1 MTPREIFLNGCNEI
15 AANFTDFKPTQK
27 GQKLTKLA
35 SDKEILF
42 EIYFGSSM
50 RNYSGSVSILPQV
63 AIYCKR
69 LKKLMQEELP
79 YSTDLVFVSYL
90 SYLTPRRQFRDWQ
103 LAGASLE
110 PSVQEISAAIK
121 DYALGVFELF
131 ADKQK
136 AVEFMRRH
144 GAKFNKNLS
153 AFDLCPIY
161 FVYYFGGKDAAEAF
175 FNICLSDC
183 TYKGR
188 FYKLYEELANGAE
201 ADFSR
206 SSFWSDTEAKFT
218 FIKGL
223 RILNG

>member
-1 MTPREIFLNGCNEI
+1 MTPREIFLNGRNEI

-42 EIYFGSSM
+42 EIYFSSSM

-90 SYLTPRRQFRDWQ
+90 SYLTPRSQFRDWQ
-103 LAGASLE
+103 LAGASFE

-121 DYALGVFELF
+121 DYALSIFELF
-131 ADKQK
+131 EDKRK
-136 AVEFMRRH
+136 AVEFMTQR

-153 AFDLCPIY
+153 AFDLRPIY
-161 FVYYFGGKDAAEAF
+161 FVYYFGGKDAAETF
-175 FNICLSDC
+175 FNVCLSDC
-183 TYKGR
+183 IYKER

-206 SSFWSDTEAKFT
+206 SSFWSDTEAKFA
-218 FIKGL
+218 FLKGL

>member
-1 MTPREIFLNGCNEI
+1 MTPREILLNGCAEI

-50 RNYSGSVSILPQV
+50 RNYAGSVSILPQI

-79 YSTDLVFVSYL
+79 YSSDLVFVSYL

-103 LAGASLE
+103 LAGASFE
-110 PSVQEISAAIK
+110 PSVCEISAAIK
-121 DYALGVFELF
+121 DYALPIFELF

-136 AVEFMRRH
+136 AVEFMTQR

-153 AFDLCPIY
+153 TFDLRPIY
-161 FVYYFGGKDAAEAF
+161 FIFYFGGKDAAEAF
-175 FNICLSDC
+175 FNVCLSDC

-201 ADFSR
+201 TDFSR
-206 SSFWSDTEAKFT
+206 SSFMGDTEAKFA
-218 FIKGL
+218 FLKGL

>member
-1 MTPREIFLNGCNEI
+1 MTPREIFLNGCAEI

-69 LKKLMQEELP
+69 LKKLMQEELS

-90 SYLTPRRQFRDWQ
+90 GYLTPRKQFRDWQ
-103 LAGASLE
+103 LAGASFE

-121 DYALGVFELF
+121 DYALSIFELF
-131 ADKQK
+131 EEKQK
-136 AVEFMRRH
+136 AVEFMMRR

-153 AFDLCPIY
+153 AFDLRPIY
-161 FVYYFGGKDAAEAF
+161 FIYYFGGRDAAEAF
-175 FNICLSDC
+175 FNVCLSDC

-201 ADFSR
+201 ADFAR
-206 SSFWSDTEAKFT
+206 SLFWSDTEAKFA
-218 FIKGL
+218 FVKGL
-223 RILNG
+223 KILNG

>member
-15 AANFTDFKPTQK
+15 AANFANFKPAQK
-27 GQKLTKLA
+27 GQKLSKKSA
-35 SDKEILF
+35 DKDVSF
-42 EIYFGSSM
+42 EIYFQSSM
-50 RNYSGSVSILPQV
+50 HNHEGSVEILPHI
-63 AIYCKR
+63 AIYCKS

-79 YSTDLVFVSYL
+79 YATDLVFANQL
-90 SYLTPRRQFRDWQ
+90 GYLTPRKQFRDWQ
-103 LAGASLE
+103 LAGASFE
-110 PSVQEISAAIK
+110 PSVCEISAAIK

-153 AFDLCPIY
+153 AFDLRPIY
-161 FVYYFGGKDAAEAF
+161 FIFYFGGRDAAEAF
-175 FNICLSDC
+175 FNVCLSDC

-201 ADFSR
+201 ADFGR
-206 SSFWSDTEAKFT
+206 SSFWSDTEAKFA
-218 FIKGL
+218 FLKGL

>member
-42 EIYFGSSM
+42 EIYFSSSM

-90 SYLTPRRQFRDWQ
+90 SYLTPRRQFCDWQ
-103 LAGASLE
+103 LARAS
-110 PSVQEISAAIK
+110 
-121 DYALGVFELF
+121 
-131 ADKQK
+131 
-136 AVEFMRRH
+136 RR
-144 GAKFNKNLS
+144 
-153 AFDLCPIY
+153 
-161 FVYYFGGKDAAEAF
+161 
-175 FNICLSDC
+175 
-183 TYKGR
+183 
-188 FYKLYEELANGAE
+188 
-201 ADFSR
+201 
-206 SSFWSDTEAKFT
+206 
-218 FIKGL
+218 
-223 RILNG
+223 

>member
-1 MTPREIFLNGCNEI
+1 MSPREIFLNGCNEI

-79 YSTDLVFVSYL
+79 YSTDLVFVSHL
-90 SYLTPRRQFRDWQ
+90 GYLTPRRQFRDWQ
-103 LAGASLE
+103 LAGASFE
-110 PSVQEISAAIK
+110 PSVREISTAIK
-121 DYALGVFELF
+121 DYALPIFELF
-131 ADKQK
+131 EDKQK
-136 AVEFMRRH
+136 AVEFMMQR

-153 AFDLCPIY
+153 AFDLRPIY
-161 FVYYFGGKDAAEAF
+161 FVYYFSGKDAAETF
-175 FNICLSDC
+175 FNVCLSDC

-206 SSFWSDTEAKFT
+206 SLFVGDTEAKFA
-218 FIKGL
+218 FVKGL
-223 RILNG
+223 KILNG

>member
-35 SDKEILF
+35 SSKEILF
-42 EIYFGSSM
+42 EIYFSSSM

-103 LAGASLE
+103 LAGASFE
-110 PSVQEISAAIK
+110 PSVREISAAIK
-121 DYALGVFELF
+121 DCALPIFELF
-131 ADKQK
+131 EDKHK
-136 AVEFMRRH
+136 AVEFMTQC

-161 FVYYFGGKDAAEAF
+161 FVYYFGGKEAAEAF
-175 FNICLSDC
+175 FNACLSEC

-201 ADFSR
+201 MDFSR
-206 SSFWSDTEAKFT
+206 SSFTGDAEAKFA
-218 FIKGL
+218 FVKGL